1 MMDSDFLLGE
11 VAKEVRTCEKCDL
24 CKSRKNAVPGE
35 GSGRSG
41 VMLVGE
47 APGRR
52 EDQSGR
58 PFVGSAGKRLEGM
71 LKLAGLSRDD
81 VFITNIVKCRPPR
94 NRRPRREEAETC
106 HQYLRREIEALNP
119 SLVVLLGVTAL
130 KQFFPSSEI
139 STARGV
145 VVESGGRRYLPTYH
159 PASMIYN
166 RSLER
171 AVSRDF
177 RELKKLLGR

>member
-1 MMDSDFLLGE
+1 MDSEFLLAE
-11 VAKEVRTCEKCDL
+11 VAGEVRTCKKCDL
-24 CKSRKNAVPGE
+24 CKSRKKAVPGE

-47 APGRR
+47 APGGE

-58 PFVGSAGKRLEGM
+58 PFVGTAGKRLEG
-71 LKLAGLSRDD
+71 LLRLAGLSRDD
-81 VFITNIVKCRPPR
+81 VFITNIVKCRPPG
-94 NRRPRREEAETC
+94 NRRPRRDEAESC
-106 HQYLRREIEALNP
+106 HEYLRREIEALNP

-139 STARGV
+139 STAHGI

-166 RSLER
+166 RSLE
-171 AVSRDF
+171 AVVSEDF
-177 RELKKLLGR
+177 RELKKLSGR

>member
-1 MMDSDFLLGE
+1 MGSEYLLGE

-24 CKSRKNAVPGE
+24 CRSRKKAVPGE

-47 APGRR
+47 APGGK
-52 EDQSGR
+52 EDESGR
-58 PFVGSAGKRLEGM
+58 PFVGVAGKRLEE
-71 LKLAGLSRDD
+71 LLRLAGLSRDE
-81 VFITNIVKCRPPR
+81 VFITNIVKCRPPG
-94 NRRPRREEAETC
+94 NRRPRREEAESC
-106 HQYLRREIEALNP
+106 HEYLRREIEALNP

-130 KQFFPSSEI
+130 KRFFPSSEI
-139 STARGV
+139 STARGI

-166 RSLER
+166 RSLES
-171 AVSRDF
+171 AVSGDF

>member
-1 MMDSDFLLGE
+1 MGSEYLLGE

-24 CKSRKNAVPGE
+24 CRGRKNAVPGE
-35 GSGRSG
+35 GSARSR

-47 APGRR
+47 APGGK
-52 EDQSGR
+52 EDESGR
-58 PFVGSAGKRLEGM
+58 PFVGTAGKRLEG
-71 LKLAGLSRDD
+71 LLRLAGLSRDE
-81 VFITNIVKCRPPR
+81 VFITNIVKCRPPG
-94 NRRPRREEAETC
+94 NGRPRREEAESC
-106 HQYLRREIEALNP
+106 HEYLRREIEALNP

-130 KQFFPSSEI
+130 KRFFPSSEI
-139 STARGV
+139 STARGI

-166 RSLER
+166 RSLES
-171 AVSRDF
+171 AVSGDF

>member
-1 MMDSDFLLGE
+1 MDPELLLGE
-11 VAKEVRTCEKCDL
+11 VANEVRTCEKCEL
-24 CKSRKNAVPGE
+24 CRSRTKAVPGE

-47 APGRR
+47 APGGK

-58 PFVGSAGKRLEGM
+58 PFVGAAGRKLEGLLM
-71 LKLAGLSRDD
+71 LAGLSRDD
-81 VFITNIVKCRPPR
+81 VFITNIVKCRPPE
-94 NRRPRREEAETC
+94 NRRPRREEAESC
-106 HQYLRREIEALNP
+106 RDYLRREIEALNP

-166 RSLER
+166 RSLE
-171 AVSRDF
+171 AVVSQDF

>member
-1 MMDSDFLLGE
+1 MDSESLLGE
-11 VAKEVRTCEKCDL
+11 VAREVRTCEKCDL
-24 CKSRKNAVPGE
+24 CKSRKTAVPGE

-41 VMLVGE
+41 VLLVGE
-47 APGRR
+47 APGRK

-58 PFVGSAGKRLEGM
+58 PFVGTAGKRLEGM
-71 LKLAGLSRDD
+71 LMQAGLSRDE
-81 VFITNIVKCRPPR
+81 VFITNIVKCRPPG
-94 NRRPRREEAETC
+94 NRRPRRDEADSCRE
-106 HQYLRREIEALNP
+106 YLRREIEALNP

-159 PASMIYN
+159 PASIIYN
-166 RSLER
+166 RALGPV
-171 AVSRDF
+171 VSGDF
-177 RELKKLLGR
+177 REIKKLLGR